1 MGGAGRAGWVHRLVR
16 YEGKRKMTPEQKT
29 ALSSPC
35 RFAFETA
42 QAKFGTRIR
51 YGATLVLTIN
61 NGWE

>member
-1 MGGAGRAGWVHRLVR
+1 
-16 YEGKRKMTPEQKT
+16 MTPEQKT